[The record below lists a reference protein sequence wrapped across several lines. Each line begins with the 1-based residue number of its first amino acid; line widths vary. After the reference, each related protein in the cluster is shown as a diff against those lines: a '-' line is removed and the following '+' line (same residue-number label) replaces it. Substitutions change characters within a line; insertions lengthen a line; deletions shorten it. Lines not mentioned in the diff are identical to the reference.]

1 MKILYILFIG
11 VCCAAIIATAK
22 YLFSD
27 IANRHGDY
35 LFIQTIQ
42 VENQVKDDFD
52 YKGYLESPSNYYQF
66 MRITE
71 KGDFDLAKAK
81 IKEGDQEFV
90 KGHEAHA
97 GLIQKEANG
106 EKVVPN
112 ILLMHAEDQLMSAET
127 IKMMALEIIKLNQ
140 RLYSLEK

>member
-1 MKILYILFIG
+1 MKI
-11 VCCAAIIATAK
+11 A
-22 YLFSD
+22 
-27 IANRHGDY
+27 
-35 LFIQTIQ
+35 
-42 VENQVKDDFD
+42 
-52 YKGYLESPSNYYQF
+52 
-66 MRITE
+66 E

-106 EKVVPN
+106 ETVVPN

>member
-1 MKILYILFIG
+1 MDNLELVSFQIISAVGVAKSSYIEAMKI
-11 VCCAAIIATAK
+11 A
-22 YLFSD
+22 
-27 IANRHGDY
+27 
-35 LFIQTIQ
+35 
-42 VENQVKDDFD
+42 
-52 YKGYLESPSNYYQF
+52 
-66 MRITE
+66 E

-81 IKEGDQEFV
+81 IKDQEFV

>member
-1 MKILYILFIG
+1 MDNLELVSFQIISAVGVAKSSYIEAMKI
-11 VCCAAIIATAK
+11 A
-22 YLFSD
+22 
-27 IANRHGDY
+27 
-35 LFIQTIQ
+35 
-42 VENQVKDDFD
+42 
-52 YKGYLESPSNYYQF
+52 
-66 MRITE
+66 E
-71 KGDFDLAKAK
+71 KGDFYLAKAK

-106 EKVVPN
+106 ETVVPN

>member
-1 MKILYILFIG
+1 MDNLELVSFQIISAVGVAKSFYIEAMKI
-11 VCCAAIIATAK
+11 A
-22 YLFSD
+22 
-27 IANRHGDY
+27 
-35 LFIQTIQ
+35 
-42 VENQVKDDFD
+42 
-52 YKGYLESPSNYYQF
+52 
-66 MRITE
+66 E
-71 KGDFDLAKAK
+71 KGDFDLAK

>member
-1 MKILYILFIG
+1 MDNLELVSFQ
-11 VCCAAIIATAK
+11 IISAV
-22 YLFSD
+22 
-27 IANRHGDY
+27 G
-35 LFIQTIQ
+35 
-42 VENQVKDDFD
+42 
-52 YKGYLESPSNYYQF
+52 
-66 MRITE
+66 
-71 KGDFDLAKAK
+71 
-81 IKEGDQEFV
+81 QEFV

>member
-1 MKILYILFIG
+1 MQNLIW
-11 VCCAAIIATAK
+11 
-22 YLFSD
+22 FSPTLTVF
-27 IANRHGDY
+27 N
-35 LFIQTIQ
+35 
-42 VENQVKDDFD
+42 
-52 YKGYLESPSNYYQF
+52 S
-66 MRITE
+66 
-71 KGDFDLAKAK
+71 KAK

-106 EKVVPN
+106 ETVVPN

>member
-1 MKILYILFIG
+1 MDNLELVSFQIISAVGVAKSFYIESMKI
-11 VCCAAIIATAK
+11 A
-22 YLFSD
+22 
-27 IANRHGDY
+27 
-35 LFIQTIQ
+35 
-42 VENQVKDDFD
+42 
-52 YKGYLESPSNYYQF
+52 
-66 MRITE
+66 E

-90 KGHEAHA
+90 KAHA

>member
-1 MKILYILFIG
+1 MDNLELVSFQIISAVGVAKSFYIEAMKI
-11 VCCAAIIATAK
+11 A
-22 YLFSD
+22 
-27 IANRHGDY
+27 
-35 LFIQTIQ
+35 
-42 VENQVKDDFD
+42 
-52 YKGYLESPSNYYQF
+52 
-66 MRITE
+66 E

-81 IKEGDQEFV
+81 IKEGDQ
-90 KGHEAHA
+90 EAHA